1 MKKTLSV
8 IALSVMIVTSFSS
21 CKKDWACEC
30 TDQNGSKS
38 SSTISDE
45 TLLNARNQCQAKD
58 YDYTTGGVHVSR
70 ACTLN

>member
-1 MKKTLSV
+1 MKKTIAI
-8 IALSVMIVTSFSS
+8 IALGITIVTGASS
-21 CKKDWACEC
+21 CTKDWACEC
-30 TDQNGSKS
+30 TDQNGNKS
-38 SSTISDE
+38 SSTISNQ